1 MNEIDQTYDKV
12 NNEIIKSYEKKHEEL
27 LKQENDLKENLQN
40 EVTKVKEKL
49 EIFLSEL
56 NRLIKINEKINK
68 GIKMLEKEKE
78 KNMIKNLSY
87 ISKINKNKKEM
98 KTIVG
103 ELLKNLKISFKEE
116 KNTIEFKEYYF
127 NGIQTP
133 KNIEFKEVG
142 DNYLKLTWE
151 FDDIKIVNIDN
162 NQIKFKVECR
172 KENEKFIKVYEG
184 NEKNCIIENLNQNTN
199 YEIRICCF
207 YNDLIGLWSE
217 IKKIKTNHFNS
228 IILKESQKEKEYIEK
243 IIEWTGCK
251 CFELL
256 YRGSRDGSKST
267 VFHNKCDNQGPTIC
281 LYKNENGNIFG
292 GYTSFPWTSPSD
304 RKYNSDPYSFIFTL
318 SNIHNIKPTKFPNLD
333 AKYNVR
339 NDKNCGPS
347 FGGEDADIA
356 IYEDFN
362 SRDSY
367 TNFPQKYKDTSEKG
381 KSIFTGEYEKKG
393 SSYKI
398 KEIKVFKCLK

>member
-1 MNEIDQTYDKV
+1 
-12 NNEIIKSYEKKHEEL
+12 
-27 LKQENDLKENLQN
+27 
-40 EVTKVKEKL
+40 
-49 EIFLSEL
+49 
-56 NRLIKINEKINK
+56 
-68 GIKMLEKEKE
+68 
-78 KNMIKNLSY
+78 MIKNLSY

-98 KTIVG
+98 KKIFV
-103 ELLKNLKISFKEE
+103 EPLRNLKISFKEE

-151 FDDIKIVNIDN
+151 IDDIKIVNIDN

-199 YEIRICCF
+199 YEIKICCF

-217 IKKIKTNHFNS
+217 IKKIKTRPFNS

-281 LYKNENGNIFG
+281 LYK
-292 GYTSFPWTSPSD
+292 
-304 RKYNSDPYSFIFTL
+304 K
-318 SNIHNIKPTKFPNLD
+318 
-333 AKYNVR
+333 
-339 NDKNCGPS
+339 
-347 FGGEDADIA
+347 
-356 IYEDFN
+356 
-362 SRDSY
+362 
-367 TNFPQKYKDTSEKG
+367 
-381 KSIFTGEYEKKG
+381 
-393 SSYKI
+393 
-398 KEIKVFKCLK
+398 